1 MIVATFYVCYLV
13 NRVKL
18 LKLKINLNE
27 SNESS
32 FACLVSKRMF
42 YMNQNKFSDYKL
54 DPTIIRALQVLK
66 YDEPTK
72 VQQEVMPYLLNK
84 KDIIVK
90 SQTGSG
96 KTAAFGIPLCQIV
109 DWEER
114 APQALVLT
122 PTRELATQIKDE
134 IFNIGRY
141 KRIKVEA
148 LFGKSSYQ
156 SQVKNLKQ
164 RTHIVVATPGRLFD
178 HIYRGTIDL
187 SKIKTVIIDEADEM
201 FAMGFIDQVEQILQR
216 LPRKRTTALFS
227 ATMPKAVKN
236 LSESFLKN
244 PQTIEIKATN
254 DSKKKIHQ
262 EFVRVEDDYKLVAL
276 KNLLVVKNP
285 ESSILFCNTKIMV
298 DNLTKQ
304 LQKSGIAVNMLHGGM
319 EQSDRSQVIQDFKR
333 GYFRHLVATDVAA
346 RGIDVA
352 DIELVV
358 NYDLP
363 EKAETYVH
371 RIGRTARFKNSGN
384 ALSLVNHHDKG
395 QFDMILEAQDR
406 LIEEIEVPSKSIVE
420 KYQIEFDEKQS
431 KKPML
436 RKEKGHDFKDD
447 IMKIHINAGKKTK
460 MRPGDVVGALCNIE
474 GMTGDDIGVINL
486 MDISTFVEILNGK
499 GEMVLKELQR
509 MPIKG
514 RMRRV
519 SRSNETTYERDL
531 KQMNRG
537 KR

>member
-1 MIVATFYVCYLV
+1 M
-13 NRVKL
+13 
-18 LKLKINLNE
+18 
-27 SNESS
+27 S
-32 FACLVSKRMF
+32 
-42 YMNQNKFSDYKL
+42 QNKFTEYKL
-54 DPTIIRALQVLK
+54 NPTIIRALDVLK
-66 YDEPTK
+66 YDSPTE
-72 VQQEVMPYLLNK
+72 VQKEVLPLLLNRQ
-84 KDIIVK
+84 DLIVK

-96 KTAAFGIPLCQIV
+96 KTAAFGIPLCEMV
-109 DWEER
+109 KWEER

-122 PTRELATQIKDE
+122 PTRELATQIKED

-178 HIYRGTIDL
+178 HITRGSIDL

-201 FAMGFIDQVEQILQR
+201 LAMGFIEQVEDILRR

-227 ATMPKAVKN
+227 ATMPKQITA
-236 LSESFLKN
+236 LSEQFLKQ
-244 PQTIEIKATN
+244 PQLVEIKQATKN
-254 DSKKKIHQ
+254 NQRIEQ
-262 EFVRVEDDYKLVAL
+262 QFVRVEDDNKLVTL
-276 KNLLVVKNP
+276 KDLLILENP
-285 ESSILFCNTKIMV
+285 ESSIMFCNTKIMV
-298 DNLTKQ
+298 ERLTEF
-304 LQKSGIAVNMLHGGM
+304 LQGTGIKVNMLHGGM
-319 EQSDRSQVIQDFKR
+319 EQEDRSRVIQDFKR

-363 EKAETYVH
+363 EKTESYIH
-371 RIGRTARFKNSGN
+371 RIGRTARFEKSGKT
-384 ALSLVNHHDKG
+384 LSLVNPHDKA
-395 QFDMILEAQDR
+395 QFSAILESQNR
-406 LIEEIEVPSKSIVE
+406 LIEEVKRPSKEEVAE
-420 KYQIEFDEKQS
+420 KRSDFDEKQS
-431 KKPML
+431 KKPTL
-436 RKEKGHDFKDD
+436 KKEKGYDFKED

-499 GEMVLKELQR
+499 GEMVLKTLQT

-514 RMRRV
+514 RIRRV
-519 SRSNETTYERDL
+519 SRSNESEYDRD
-531 KQMNRG
+531 M
-537 KR
+537 KRMKK

>member
-164 RTHIVVATPGRLFD
+164 RTHIVVATPGRLF
-178 HIYRGTIDL
+178 
-187 SKIKTVIIDEADEM
+187 EE
-201 FAMGFIDQVEQILQR
+201 EQ
-216 LPRKRTTALFS
+216 
-227 ATMPKAVKN
+227 
-236 LSESFLKN
+236 
-244 PQTIEIKATN
+244 
-254 DSKKKIHQ
+254 
-262 EFVRVEDDYKLVAL
+262 
-276 KNLLVVKNP
+276 
-285 ESSILFCNTKIMV
+285 
-298 DNLTKQ
+298 
-304 LQKSGIAVNMLHGGM
+304 
-319 EQSDRSQVIQDFKR
+319 
-333 GYFRHLVATDVAA
+333 
-346 RGIDVA
+346 
-352 DIELVV
+352 
-358 NYDLP
+358 
-363 EKAETYVH
+363 
-371 RIGRTARFKNSGN
+371 
-384 ALSLVNHHDKG
+384 
-395 QFDMILEAQDR
+395 
-406 LIEEIEVPSKSIVE
+406 LI
-420 KYQIEFDEKQS
+420 
-431 KKPML
+431 
-436 RKEKGHDFKDD
+436 
-447 IMKIHINAGKKTK
+447 
-460 MRPGDVVGALCNIE
+460 
-474 GMTGDDIGVINL
+474 
-486 MDISTFVEILNGK
+486 
-499 GEMVLKELQR
+499 
-509 MPIKG
+509 
-514 RMRRV
+514 
-519 SRSNETTYERDL
+519 
-531 KQMNRG
+531 
-537 KR
+537 